1 MKNGFLMNKTVRLV
15 TIVGARPQFVKAAVV
30 TSAIKSYNHQKHAH
44 CLEEILVHTGQ
55 HYDFDM
61 SQVFFNQLDIPA
73 PQYHLEVGSGRHGEQ
88 TAKMMVGI
96 EEVLLK
102 ECPDFV
108 AVYGDTNSTLA
119 GALSAAKL
127 NIPVAHVEAGLRSF
141 NRVMPEE
148 LNRIVTDRLSTL
160 LFCPTDISI
169 GNLKNEGIHQGAYQ
183 VGDVML
189 DAFLAYKKTA
199 IQSSTVLETHN
210 LKDRSYCLATVHR
223 QENTDDHSRLLS
235 IFSAFSELAKADCP
249 LIVPLHPR
257 TRKSLLKI
265 ESCIEPNR
273 NVKLTLPFN
282 YLDMIALISRAKTIL
297 TDSGGVQR
305 EAYFARV
312 PCVTLRDETE
322 WTETAESGWNII
334 AGTKTEDI
342 VRAFNRLDH
351 ADLPAPPA
359 YFGDGHASERIV
371 EILAGLDR

>member
-1 MKNGFLMNKTVRLV
+1 MKKKIRLV

-30 TSAIKSYNHQKHAH
+30 TSAIEAYNHQKHARR
-44 CLEEILVHTGQ
+44 LEEVLVHTGQ

-61 SQVFFNQLDIPA
+61 SQVFFKQLGIPA
-73 PQYHLEVGSGRHGEQ
+73 PHYHLGVGSGRHGEQ

-108 AVYGDTNSTLA
+108 IVYGDTNSTLA
-119 GALSAAKL
+119 GALTAAKL
-127 NIPVAHVEAGLRSF
+127 NIRVAHVEAGLRSF

-169 GNLKNEGIHQGAYQ
+169 SNLKNEGIHQGAHQ

-189 DAFLAYKKTA
+189 DAFLAYKKAA
-199 IQSSTVLETHN
+199 IQSSNVLETHD

-223 QENTDDHSRLLS
+223 QENTDDPSRLLS
-235 IFSAFSELAKADCP
+235 IFSAFSALADAECP

-265 ESCIEPNR
+265 ESRIRPNR
-273 NVKLTLPFN
+273 HVKLTLPFS
-282 YLDMIALISRAKTIL
+282 YLDMIVLISQAKTIL

-312 PCVTLRDETE
+312 PCVTVRDETE
-322 WTETAESGWNII
+322 WTETVESGWNII
-334 AGTKTEDI
+334 AGTQTKRI
-342 VRAFNRLDH
+342 IQAFKSLAGVR
-351 ADLPAPPA
+351 LPVPPP
-359 YFGDGHASERIV
+359 YFGDGKASRQIV
-371 EILAGLDR
+371 KILSSQIT